1 MIIVI
6 IPPKRVLSLLKG
18 SRADN
23 RSISGPSLLTR
34 LLLAKLH
41 HGNCLL
47 FTLIYLDCDNR
58 GLTDSQ
64 GYDVIEDLGIDFWFT
79 SARPVCFWMRHAG
92 VDLEKL
98 LDLGILATSG
108 KWSSNCMKGSDRQ
121 VCHNKYS
128 FTYPSCVLKGIPSC
142 LFIHSW
148 KSYFR
153 AIKSNILSVNII
165 STLSTF
171 NIADGLIVHSCWV
184 H

>member
-1 MIIVI
+1 M
-6 IPPKRVLSLLKG
+6 VLSMLKG

-23 RSISGPSLLTR
+23 RSTSGPSLLTR

-58 GLTDSQ
+58 GLTDSR

-79 SARPVCFWMRHAG
+79 RTRPVCFWMRHEG
-92 VDLEKL
+92 VDLKKL

-108 KWSSNCMKGSDRQ
+108 KMEQQMCKRRRRTSLSQQ
-121 VCHNKYS
+121 VQFYLPFLHPQRNTKLS
-128 FTYPSCVLKGIPSC
+128 VHLQS
-142 LFIHSW
+142 

-153 AIKSNILSVNII
+153 SLLFNILSVRI
-165 STLSTF
+165 
-171 NIADGLIVHSCWV
+171 WV
-184 H
+184 HPHR